1 MKNYIY
7 FIQEG
12 NTHLYK
18 VGRTNDPA
26 KRLKELQ
33 TGNPRKLNMYH
44 IIECYNM
51 SAACRLELNLHKY
64 LAGQKVLNEWYK
76 LDKKH
81 IKEIIKF
88 IEMFK

>member
-18 VGRTNDPA
+18 VGRTNEPT
-26 KRLKELQ
+26 KRLRELQ
-33 TGNPRKLNMYH
+33 TGNSRKLSIYH
-44 IIECYNM
+44 TIECRDM
-51 SAACRLELNLHKY
+51 PSACRLELNLHKY
-64 LAGQKVLNEWYK
+64 LAGQRVLNEWYK

-81 IKEIIKF
+81 IREIIKF
-88 IEMFK
+88 VEMFK